1 MSKPLIAPP
10 FAALY
15 WMLAG
20 AFDSSAERVESLSP
34 ADAVS
39 ELNDVEAVMEW
50 LASIGMPAELLEKL
64 DGERITDEVE
74 KRIRDAA
81 APKFRAVFRGQAWI
95 AGHAMEVDDSRVEF
109 VVCQAEV
116 DAAGGIDPECDPA
129 SDDVLSTSGDWD
141 ALAQAANAPPMV
153 KNWPGPFDI
162 DLFRLEDAA

>member
-1 MSKPLIAPP
+1 MSKPTPAPP
-10 FAALY
+10 FAALF
-15 WMLAG
+15 WMILNEVEA
-20 AFDSSAERVESLSP
+20 STERVLHLP
-34 ADAVS
+34 VADAVR
-39 ELNDVEAVMEW
+39 ELDDVRAVITW
-50 LASIGMPAELLEKL
+50 ARDAGMPAELLEQIDGATLHPTAEAKL
-64 DGERITDEVE
+64 RED
-74 KRIRDAA
+74 A

-95 AGHAMEVDDSRVEF
+95 AGHAMEVDDSRAEF
-109 VVCQAEV
+109 VVSQAEV